1 LGLEISALTRR
12 LMREYDITSREEG
25 VIVTE
30 VAEGSIA
37 DEAGIRV
44 GDLITRVGT
53 KKCNS
58 PKEFTALIK
67 ETRKRDM
74 VMLHLK
80 REGVARYMTLE
91 LED

>member
-1 LGLEISALTRR
+1 
-12 LMREYDITSREEG
+12 MREYDINSREEG
-25 VIVTE
+25 VIVTA

-58 PKEFTALIK
+58 PKEFTSLIK

>member
-1 LGLEISALTRR
+1 
-12 LMREYDITSREEG
+12 MREYDINSREEG
-25 VIVTE
+25 VIVIE

-37 DEAGIRV
+37 DEAGIRA

-58 PKEFTALIK
+58 PEEFAALIK